1 MEEREPTIKIL
12 YENTKAPVNQVWLT
26 FPLSGRERAE
36 QKLLALTSGHEQE
49 ESIPFRIARVESP
62 IPNLRQ
68 YLPADG
74 WFQEIS
80 QLAEKIERMD
90 REEQIKFSGIL
101 DCSAISTIEDVLQA
115 ADRLSLYEYIPGVT
129 CSRELGGYVVENGF
143 MEFPREVWPYLD
155 YPGIGEEY
163 YASYTCAYTTSG
175 LVVRKEEEPEMEEG
189 SSQGLQIR

>member
-49 ESIPFRIARVESP
+49 ESIPYRIARVESP

-115 ADRLSLYEYIPGVT
+115 ADSLSLYEYIPGVT

>member
-26 FPLSGRERAE
+26 FPLSSRERVE
-36 QKLLALTSGHEQE
+36 QKMLALTSGHEQE
-49 ESIPFRIARVESP
+49 ESIPYRIARVESP

-80 QLAEKIERMD
+80 LLAEKIERMD

>member
-49 ESIPFRIARVESP
+49 ESIPYRIARVESP

-80 QLAEKIERMD
+80 RLAEKIERMD

-115 ADRLSLYEYIPGVT
+115 ADSLSLYEYIPGVT

-163 YASYTCAYTTSG
+163 YASYNCAYTTSG

>member
-1 MEEREPTIKIL
+1 M
-12 YENTKAPVNQVWLT
+12 
-26 FPLSGRERAE
+26 
-36 QKLLALTSGHEQE
+36 
-49 ESIPFRIARVESP
+49 ESP

-115 ADRLSLYEYIPGVT
+115 ADSLSLYEYIPGVT
-129 CSRELGGYVVENGF
+129 CSRELGGYVVEND
-143 MEFPREVWPYLD
+143 FPERYGLTWTIRGLERNTMRPTPVPIQHPDLWCEKRKNRKWKRDPLRGSRYGRRESIEDICKERKLERWDLD
-155 YPGIGEEY
+155 CSFLPQKRKQ
-163 YASYTCAYTTSG
+163 SRSG
-175 LVVRKEEEPEMEEG
+175 GAWRD
-189 SSQGLQIR
+189 SIHR

>member
-1 MEEREPTIKIL
+1 M
-12 YENTKAPVNQVWLT
+12 
-26 FPLSGRERAE
+26 
-36 QKLLALTSGHEQE
+36 LALTSGHEQE
-49 ESIPFRIARVESP
+49 ESIPYRIARVESP

-115 ADRLSLYEYIPGVT
+115 ADSLSLYEYIPGVT

-163 YASYTCAYTTSG
+163 YASYNCAYTKSG